1 MKTLTKSTLAVITA
15 ALLST
20 SAFAN
25 SSDDSPIEQVRTA
38 KAGVEALATTL
49 KNEGVAVDTKVNL
62 DGARTYAQK
71 EAVYQA
77 KYSELQAQFDAIHQQ
92 NS

>member
-1 MKTLTKSTLAVITA
+1 MNTLTKSTLAVITA

-38 KAGVEALATTL
+38 KAGVAALATTL
-49 KNEGVAVDTKVNL
+49 KAEGVAVNTDVNL

-71 EAVYQA
+71 EAAYQA
-77 KYSELQAQFDAIHQQ
+77 KYAELQAQFDAIHQQ

>member
-38 KAGVEALATTL
+38 KAGVAALATTL
-49 KNEGVAVDTKVNL
+49 KAEGVAVNTDVNL

-71 EAVYQA
+71 EAAYQA
-77 KYSELQAQFDAIHQQ
+77 KYAELQAQFDAIHQQ

>member
-1 MKTLTKSTLAVITA
+1 MKTFTKASLAVITA

-25 SSDDSPIEQVRTA
+25 SSDDSKIEQVRTT
-38 KAGVEALATTL
+38 KAGVEALAITL
-49 KNEGVAVDTKVNL
+49 KNEGVAVDANVDL

-71 EAVYQA
+71 QEAYQA
-77 KYSELQAQFDAIHQQ
+77 KYSELQAQFNAIHQQ